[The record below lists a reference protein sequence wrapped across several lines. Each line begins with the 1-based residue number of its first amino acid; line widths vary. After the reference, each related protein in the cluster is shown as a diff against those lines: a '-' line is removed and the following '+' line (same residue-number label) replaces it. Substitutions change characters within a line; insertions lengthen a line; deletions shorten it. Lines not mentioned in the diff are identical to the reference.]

1 MTTATSTFKS
11 RWGYHPCDFATF
23 AKLKL
28 LHKRYWQTVYDFHR
42 WHRWLRKK
50 PQNRQRAEP
59 AYCKLFVEDTPWY
72 KPVQCN
78 GVNGFKVYPKKVV
91 DHGIVDLY
99 RSARMPQGEPVAP
112 LDASLLRR
120 IDALYNEVLS
130 QPHG

>member
-1 MTTATSTFKS
+1 MTTATSAFKS

-42 WHRWLRKK
+42 WHRWWRKE
-50 PQNRQRAEP
+50 PLNRQGAEP
-59 AYCKLFVEDTPWY
+59 SYCPLFVAAMPWY
-72 KPVQCN
+72 KPVQID
-78 GVNGFKVYPKKVV
+78 GARGFKVYPKKVV

-112 LDASLLRR
+112 LDADVLRR
-120 IDALYNEVLS
+120 IDALYNQVLS
-130 QPHG
+130 YPHG